1 MPTVDDMHEK
11 MPPRLLNGCILFL
24 NDLHEFRGAV
34 DDSKLIQL
42 LLDKKT
48 KIVATIPE
56 ESYDPSWQVLQSQY
70 WQEMKVERWTEREG
84 ERLAEVKNIEFDAAD
99 FTGTPLSVIAPAAEI
114 KRQFESLPRDRKA
127 VLEALKVIKT
137 QLGCFA
143 TCELASALTVPSG
156 KFDEQAFT
164 DVIAIRKVWC
174 KTDGSTA
181 MLADGMDNFVKY
193 EVSTRDAYG
202 LQIVLTRSEKP
213 ITDREEYLFYLGIR
227 FSTLGDYDRSLECY
241 DRSKDLNPEKPPT
254 WFNRAFALIHL
265 NRIEDAKT
273 SYNKTKELFE
283 KEGIKP
289 RRYSNWAQ

>member
-1 MPTVDDMHEK
+1 MFRGNEYGYDPKTFLTNVGSLERNFKTLQDWHAGQTKPLLVSGAIGAGKSRLVSEFIGRLSLQQRIRLRILMPTVDDMHEK

-193 EVSTRDAYG
+193 EVST
-202 LQIVLTRSEKP
+202 
-213 ITDREEYLFYLGIR
+213 
-227 FSTLGDYDRSLECY
+227 
-241 DRSKDLNPEKPPT
+241 
-254 WFNRAFALIHL
+254 
-265 NRIEDAKT
+265 
-273 SYNKTKELFE
+273 
-283 KEGIKP
+283 
-289 RRYSNWAQ
+289 